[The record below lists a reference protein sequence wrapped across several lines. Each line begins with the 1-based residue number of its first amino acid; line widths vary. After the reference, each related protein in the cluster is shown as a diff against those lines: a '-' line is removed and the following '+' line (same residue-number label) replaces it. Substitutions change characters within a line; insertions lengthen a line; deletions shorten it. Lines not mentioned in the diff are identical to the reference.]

1 MEELRHR
8 VTEFAL
14 SLCPEEISKAF
25 NHLKVRAEVRAE
37 VYLSKNG
44 DNFERLLKKYQSFRL
59 MY

>member
-14 SLCPEEISKAF
+14 SLSPEEISKAF
-25 NHLKVRAEVRAE
+25 NHLKVRAE